1 MGGPKQHPSSACHV
15 FCVNVLQHAQ
25 KSWRTCIAPFCR
37 FRSQTFEDCLMP
49 SQEFLIEALETCM
62 VLLSLYSVLLPLL
75 H

>member
-1 MGGPKQHPSSACHV
+1 
-15 FCVNVLQHAQ
+15 
-25 KSWRTCIAPFCR
+25 
-37 FRSQTFEDCLMP
+37 MP